1 MYTEQLTQALAFA
14 GTPTHAQ
21 QLSGNVNSASLD
33 LSKFRR
39 AIFLLEIGAL
49 GGTSPTVDA
58 KLQESTD
65 NASWSDLAGSNV
77 AMTQVT
83 AGNKLIT
90 FEVRPDQLS
99 SGKRY
104 VRLAVTLGGT
114 SPTAYACIIPV
125 GSEAVEKPASAANVA
140 AVAQQLVVA

>member
-21 QLSGNVNSASLD
+21 QASASFNSNSID
-33 LSKFRR
+33 LQKFRR

-58 KLQESTD
+58 KLQESSD
-65 NASWSDLAGSNV
+65 NATFTDLAGTNV

-83 AGNKLIT
+83 SSNKLIT
-90 FEVRPDQLS
+90 FEVRSDQIT
-99 SGKRY
+99 KRY
-104 VRLAVTLGGT
+104 VRVAVTLGGT
-114 SPTAYACIIPV
+114 SPTAYVCLIPV
-125 GSEAVEKPASAANVA
+125 GGEAVEKPGNAANVA